1 MHPATQ
7 ISEHVRFFPDAR
19 VFRHGDNNS
28 DVETPHWRVFDQT
41 LRIARSI
48 IDTEMRSII
57 V

>member
-7 ISEHVRFFPDAR
+7 ISEHVRFLPDAR
-19 VFRHGDNNS
+19 VFRQGDNS
-28 DVETPHWRVFDQT
+28 DTETPHWRVFDQT
-41 LRIARSI
+41 VRIARSI